1 MLGQCVWGGGKRRP
15 TDRQVVA
22 NCATLKEKL
31 QSLCCY
37 KETKQR
43 YPLLLKLIPCFA
55 ASLLLLFVLVQM
67 KLFCF
72 LMINFE
78 QCKAVGTAHSFVSS
92 LSHLEV

>member
-15 TDRQVVA
+15 TDRQTDRQVVA

-43 YPLLLKLIPCFA
+43 YPPLLIPCFA

-72 LMINFE
+72 LMINFK
-78 QCKAVGTAHSFVSS
+78 QCEAKGTTHSFLSS
-92 LSHLEV
+92 LPH